1 MIRYKDKVY
10 EDYFIDE
17 KTAVITDKNG
27 KIKHQCY
34 GVNKKYATVSIH
46 SIRMYV
52 HIIQAQTKYG
62 YRPGNIVHHKDGNS
76 LNNALS
82 NLDYDHDQKWH
93 LEEEHKPWE
102 SLKSAKYSEE
112 VRKKISEAHKG
123 RKRIVSE
130 ETKRK
135 NSLHN
140 LGRKWYN
147 NGIKNY
153 FTYECPLGC
162 KKGFIKYKKNV

>member
-27 KIKHQCY
+27 KIKHQSLK
-34 GVNKKYATVSIH
+34 VNKKYAEVCIH

-62 YRPGNIVHHKDGNS
+62 YRLNNIVHHKDGNS

-82 NLDYDHDQKWH
+82 NLDYDHDQSWH
-93 LEEEHKPWE
+93 LNEEHKPWE
-102 SLKSAKYSEE
+102 SLKGFKHSEE
-112 VRKKISEAHKG
+112 TRKKMSEAHKG
-123 RKRIVSE
+123 RHWF
-130 ETKRK
+130 
-135 NSLHN
+135 ND
-140 LGRKWYN
+140 
-147 NGIKNY
+147 GIRNY
-153 FTYECPLGC
+153 FTYECPEGC
-162 KKGFIKYKKNV
+162 VEGYLKHK